1 MKFHVMTLFPEMI
14 EQGAS
19 HSILGRAQAENR
31 IQVDT
36 INIRDFAHNKHQH
49 VDDTP
54 YGGGA
59 GMAWIVQ
66 MFNKLRSRIH
76 LKPVQILVG
85 GFALVILAGSILLN
99 LPIASRSGES
109 VG

>member
-1 MKFHVMTLFPEMI
+1 MNFHVMTLFPEMI

-49 VDDTP
+49 VDDMEE
-54 YGGGA
+54 A
-59 GMAWIVQ
+59 QAW
-66 MFNKLRSRIH
+66 
-76 LKPVQILVG
+76 
-85 GFALVILAGSILLN
+85 
-99 LPIASRSGES
+99 
-109 VG
+109 